1 MIGHPSGPIPDRP
14 ERLDIG
20 PETSY
25 TECTLINC
33 VRMAAS
39 TVVSLRL
46 PPDQAERLR
55 QMARRLGR
63 SASEVGAELV
73 GESLRRADFAFIEFR
88 DSSAGRQAYI
98 QGTRLGVWQAISV
111 LRSFEG
117 DVPKAAA
124 HLQWPEAKM
133 HAAAAYAKAFP
144 AEIEEA
150 IQDNT
155 SFDFERL
162 SRLLPGIQRFEDFS
176 KK

>member
-1 MIGHPSGPIPDRP
+1 
-14 ERLDIG
+14 
-20 PETSY
+20 
-25 TECTLINC
+25 
-33 VRMAAS
+33 MATS

-73 GESLRRADFAFIEFR
+73 GESLRRAEFAFIDFR
-88 DSSAGRQAYI
+88 DSAAGRQASI
-98 QGTRLGVWQAISV
+98 QGTRLAVWQAISV

-117 DVPKAAA
+117 DVAKAAA

-133 HAAAAYAKAFP
+133 HAAVAYAKAFP
-144 AEIEEA
+144 DEIEEG
-150 IQDNT
+150 IRDNA
-155 SFDFERL
+155 SFDFEKL
-162 SRLLPGIQRFEDFS
+162 ARLLPGIQRFEDFA